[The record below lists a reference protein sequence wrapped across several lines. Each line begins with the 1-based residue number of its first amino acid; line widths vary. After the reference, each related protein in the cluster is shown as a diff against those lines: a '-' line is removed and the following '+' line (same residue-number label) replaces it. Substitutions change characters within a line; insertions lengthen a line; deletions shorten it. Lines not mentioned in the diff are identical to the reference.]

1 MKKII
6 ILFFLIISNSLNAQ
20 NNLIKTF
27 YRGDKGVQYFIKPI
41 KYTNNKKTLTLDFT
55 LTVKNDS
62 LKKIISNFS
71 ISDNSLN
78 DLVINNNKIKVK
90 KLYDDYDSKSPYSR
104 YTMEINLNMLKYI
117 FSSKEI
123 VINDNVFTLKKSL
136 QKKIEILKQN
146 FIYNLN

>member
-1 MKKII
+1 MKRII
-6 ILFFLIISNSLNAQ
+6 ILFFFISSNFLNAQ

-41 KYTNNKKTLTLDFT
+41 KYTNNKKSLILDFT

-71 ISDNSLN
+71 IPDNSLN

-90 KLYDDYDSKSPYSR
+90 KLYDDYESKSPYSR

-136 QKKIEILKQN
+136 QKKIEMLKQN
-146 FIYNLN
+146 FLKNLN

>member
-1 MKKII
+1 MI
-6 ILFFLIISNSLNAQ
+6 
-20 NNLIKTF
+20 
-27 YRGDKGVQYFIKPI
+27 
-41 KYTNNKKTLTLDFT
+41 LDFT

-104 YTMEINLNMLKYI
+104 YTMEINLNMLEYI

-136 QKKIEILKQN
+136 EKKIEMLKQN

>member
-1 MKKII
+1 MKRII
-6 ILFFLIISNSLNAQ
+6 ILFFFITSNFLNAQ

-104 YTMEINLNMLKYI
+104 YTMEINLNMLEYI

-136 QKKIEILKQN
+136 EKKIEMLKQN